1 MPPDTALRAYRN
13 FFSSFNTRDPHEF
26 SMALHY
32 PHVRITWRSQPRVI
46 ADAEAHALNLTW
58 QPFIDQ
64 GWDHTNGHEPQ
75 VVHTSTDK
83 WHIAGGWTR
92 VRSDDSPILTN
103 HVTYIVTRIDD
114 YWGIQCRYGID
125 PEPNSKAADTDV
137 PLRVVD
143 SFRRAIGR
151 RTLDDAWN
159 ACGPTV
165 YAIDVGSV
173 RKVTSAEELPLRE
186 ITGGNV
192 ELVQSGLHS
201 ATFAVT
207 GNLNSALLYLT
218 DENGWRI
225 RAVSWI

>member
-1 MPPDTALRAYRN
+1 MRN
-13 FFSSFNTRDPHEF
+13 
-26 SMALHY
+26 
-32 PHVRITWRSQPRVI
+32 
-46 ADAEAHALNLTW
+46 
-58 QPFIDQ
+58 
-64 GWDHTNGHEPQ
+64 
-75 VVHTSTDK
+75 
-83 WHIAGGWTR
+83 
-92 VRSDDSPILTN
+92 DDSPILTN
-103 HVTYIVTRIDD
+103 FVTYIVTRIDD
-114 YWGIQCRYGID
+114 LWGIQCRYGID
-125 PEPNSKAADTDV
+125 PEPEGKKVESEI

-173 RKVTSAEELPLRE
+173 RKITSPEELPLRE

-192 ELVQSGLHS
+192 ELIQSGLHS